1 MNWFLIRLQLTV
13 LDVND
18 NAPEWTMEPFPYLAV
33 VSPVAAGG
41 SKVYQLLAQDADEGE
56 HGQVEYFLLEGGEDR
71 FEVDRNTG
79 WIRTTGLSLEKNKEY
94 LLTVQASDKLG
105 EKGPPASVSVIAGL
119 RPPQFRNAT
128 YTVHVPENT
137 PQGEPI
143 ITVSA
148 SSFQKQ
154 PLSYSLLLNPNSVFK
169 IHQVTGEISLTRSV
183 DYESNPH
190 QYLLLVKVTENL
202 EQLTSTAEVLV
213 VITDVN
219 DCIPEFQQ
227 SVYSKDNVP
236 ETAPVA
242 VSLLQV
248 AAKDCDSGPNS
259 EVLYHTLSPDFS
271 ISANGTISPARPLD
285 YERANH
291 LYEFVVMATD
301 KGLDPKTGTT
311 TVRIRMSNV
320 NDEPPEFSQPIYK
333 SFVSEDASPGTLV
346 ATVHAS
352 DPDGDGIIYEITGGN
367 KEGNF
372 VIDPQKGLIRLRS
385 NAVSRFHGTEYMLNV
400 TATDDNASGG
410 PGSLSSSAMV
420 IVRIN
425 DVNNNKPLFQ
435 KCQHYRDHA
444 SVMENQAP
452 GTVVLQVEA
461 TDADEGPNGRV
472 KYGIM
477 HRDGTVPAFSIHPDT
492 GILTTL
498 ERFNREQQREY
509 AITLTATDQA
519 TEPLI
524 GICQI
529 NIVILDQNDNDP
541 RFENIRYEHFLHED
555 TAVGTSFL
563 RIAAHDDDY
572 GTNAAITYSAA
583 GEEPKYFQINPTT
596 GWVYLASPIS
606 KRSFITQGIIATDGG
621 NRSSQVELAVTITN
635 AKNQPPV
642 WEKDSYEIVIPEN
655 TMRDMAIVTI
665 KANSPL
671 GDPRVTYILEEG
683 LVPETN
689 MPIHFYLTPN
699 REDGSASVLVAEPL
713 DYESTKNFLLK
724 VRAQNVA
731 TVPLAAFA
739 TIHINLTDVN
749 DNVPFFTSSIY
760 EAAVTEGTPAGTFVL
775 QVSATDLDLDL
786 NGKITYSLLHDRN
799 GDNTFF
805 RIDPETGSVYTT
817 TVFDREIKGSYL
829 LELKSTDG
837 SESARPGKHGQP
849 NSDTAYVRISI
860 SDVNDNRPAFTQSA
874 YEVSVDEDQD
884 VGSAVIT
891 VSANDED
898 EGANAKIRYLITAG
912 NVGGMFNIE
921 PETGVIFISQ
931 PLDYEAVPRYELEL
945 SASDGKWEDYAVVIV
960 RVVNKNDE
968 APVFTINEYYGNVTE
983 ELAELP
989 SFVLQ
994 VSASDPD
1001 DDINQGDIRYS
1012 LHGHGAENVFTIDR
1026 KSGNIF
1032 AQKALDREERALWRF
1047 VVLATDEGGEGLT
1060 GFSDIIITVID
1071 INDNAPKFLCMPDKC
1086 NGSVFENSPAG
1097 TLVMEMAAVDLDDH
1111 VGSHAFLTYRIIDSV
1126 SSGLNVDLFSINPR
1140 SGAIYLANGTLD
1152 REVNDKYFLTVEA
1165 SDGGGLTG
1173 TGTATIH
1180 VLDVNDHIPEFTQRF
1195 WQVVIPETSEIH
1207 SSVLVVTARDADLG
1221 ENAHLTFSIVGG
1233 DEEQKF
1239 YIDHN
1244 KHEQHAMIRLK
1255 KKVDYEKPR
1264 ERKFNLTVKVE
1275 DLHFTSTASCV
1286 IMVEDS
1292 NDHAPVLVPQFLQ
1305 VDPIFENVP
1314 VGTTVAKLTATDED
1328 SGLNGYVSFMIQA
1341 ESDPLNQFAVDQA
1354 GHVMVANALDRE
1366 TVQQYTLI
1374 VLASDQGSSSK
1385 TGTAT
1390 VLISVLDVNDNKPVL
1405 ETVYSPV
1412 VLENTP
1418 GPHVV
1423 QVNQTS
1429 YLVHAVD
1436 RDTSEN
1442 GSPFTFSLPSDYCNS
1457 SDFTL
1462 TDNRNNTATIT
1473 ALRLFDREKQKEFHL
1488 PIIITDSGSPPM
1500 TATNTLTITIGDEND
1515 TPHAAGHKDVYI
1527 YTHKGNMP
1535 PTILG
1540 QIYAPDDDD
1549 WGNKTFESETRLPR
1563 YFRLN
1568 KSTGTLTMIDPA
1580 PPGIFDLK
1588 FRVSD
1593 SIWPDVIS
1601 TVKVHVKALQDEI
1614 IQNSATLHLK
1624 DLTAED
1630 LLHKDEFGVS
1640 RLDRFKEVMSEI
1652 LPASPRNIEI
1662 FSLVNT
1668 AGRQTILRF
1677 SVLGSIGHTYYTP
1690 EKIHGEM
1697 DAHKDKIQLAMKVD
1711 ALQISYD
1718 ECMRRDCGNG
1728 GGCTSYFTVTEAPS
1742 VMDAGNVSL
1751 VSVTPTFRTVCTCE
1765 AMDKVHK
1772 SCTSYATGPCRNGGT
1787 CVDSRNGYRCQ
1798 CSPQLHGPDCQQ
1810 TMHSFHGN
1818 GFAWFPPLR
1827 PCTESRLSLEFIT
1840 EAPGGLLL
1848 YSGPLSEPGYL
1859 HYSMS
1864 IELSNGTPV
1873 LKMNH
1878 GAGSLVLTFPAG
1890 VNVADRQWH
1899 RLDVR
1904 ISRQD
1909 VYFILDRCKAAVV
1922 SEAEGVGQGLST
1934 DDRSSCEATGMLSL
1948 NRSYWSGHPVLQLG
1962 GVKETIPYSYPR
1974 LQHKHFTGCLRNV
1987 ILDSQIYDLG
1997 SPAESLNTSPGCALP
2012 SDGCDTGRSSTCGP
2026 HGTCLGEQKSFQC
2039 LCQPGFSG
2047 RQCDEVPREYS
2058 FGAASHI
2065 LYGLPATI
2073 SARKTLL
2080 QVMIRTRHS
2089 DGYIMSLSSRGQT
2102 EQITLQVLQG
2112 LLVVSYNLGDGD
2124 YRMQLPSFSIDNGE
2138 WHSVTLERFDNE
2150 FILRLDGGGG
2160 KREVTKSLGDY
2171 KEIVIDPNSLVIGN
2185 LYHTQQNASFQ
2196 GCMKDVRF
2204 NNYQLPLNNRSTA
2217 TVMVLRSHGVTE
2229 GCSSDACG
2237 TSPCS
2242 HPFSCT
2248 DLWRTYECSCAEGT
2262 IMVVNAT
2269 GRHCV
2274 PTPCAKRPCKHG
2286 TCVAP
2291 SPTKFSCHCPKG
2303 YVGRKCEIM
2312 LAVFHTD
2319 GGLSFRSMFTI
2330 CVCFSALLVL
2340 IVGVFLWNR
2349 WKTKTTLNEGVYHIS
2364 AYHDDLE
2371 EIRENILNYNEE
2383 GGGEQDHDTY
2393 NMVELQLSLQTSPT
2407 FSLCKQT
2414 ENVPQ
2419 KDQPSDLD
2427 VVPSR
2432 KDKTEV
2438 SLRPASLTSEEF
2450 SSYLWE
2456 VVQEADQNQEA
2467 FFSDS
2472 LKLYCTEGDGSLA
2485 GSLSTLQSATQDEDL
2500 PYDDMKEWGS
2510 KFDRLNELYSYT
2522 DQEEDL

>member
-1 MNWFLIRLQLTV
+1 
-13 LDVND
+13 
-18 NAPEWTMEPFPYLAV
+18 MEPFPYLAV
-33 VSPVAAGG
+33 VSPGAASGTN
-41 SKVYQLLAQDADEGE
+41 VYQLLAQDVDEAD
-56 HGQVEYFLLEGGEDR
+56 HGQVEYFLLGGGEDR
-71 FEVDRNTG
+71 FQVDRNTG
-79 WIRTTGLSLEKNKEY
+79 WIRTTGLLMGKNKEY

-105 EKGPPASVSVIAGL
+105 KKGPPASVSVIVGH
-119 RPPQFRNAT
+119 RPPRFRNAT
-128 YTVHVPENT
+128 YTVHMPENT
-137 PQGEPI
+137 PKGETI
-143 ITVSA
+143 ITVYA

-154 PLSYSLLLNPNSVFK
+154 PLSYSLLLNPSNIFS
-169 IHQVTGEISLTRSV
+169 IHQVTGEISLTQSV
-183 DYESNPH
+183 DYESDQH
-190 QYLLLVKVTENL
+190 QYLLLVKATENL
-202 EQLTSTAEVLV
+202 EQLTGTAEVLV
-213 VITDVN
+213 VVTDVN

-227 SVYSKDNVP
+227 SVYSKDNVAQ
-236 ETAPVA
+236 TAPVA

-248 AAKDCDSGPNS
+248 AAKDCDSGLNS

-271 ISANGTISPARPLD
+271 ISTNGTISPARPLD

-301 KGLDPKTGTT
+301 RGLDPKTGTT

-320 NDEPPEFSQPIYK
+320 NDEPPEFSQPIYR
-333 SFVSEDASPGTLV
+333 SFVSEDAGPSTLV

-367 KEGNF
+367 EDGNF

-385 NAVSRFHGTEYMLNV
+385 NAVPRFQGTESVLNV

-410 PGSLSSSAMV
+410 SGSLSSMALV

-444 SVMENQAP
+444 SVLENQAP
-452 GTVVLQVEA
+452 GTSVLKVEA

-492 GILTTL
+492 GTLTTL
-498 ERFNREQQREY
+498 VRFNREQQREY
-509 AITLTATDQA
+509 SITLTATDQA
-519 TEPLI
+519 AEPLI

-529 NIVILDQNDNDP
+529 NIIILDQNDNDP

-572 GTNAAITYSAA
+572 GTNAAITYSMA

-596 GWVYLASPIS
+596 GWVYVAHPIS
-606 KRSFITQGIIATDGG
+606 KRSFITQEIIATDGG

-635 AKNQPPV
+635 AKNQPPM
-642 WEKDSYEIVIPEN
+642 WEKESYDIVIPEN
-655 TMRDMAIVTI
+655 TLRDTAIVTI

-683 LVPETN
+683 LLPETN
-689 MPIHFYLTPN
+689 MPIRFYLTPN
-699 REDGSASVLVAEPL
+699 REDRSASVLVAEPL
-713 DYESTKNFLLK
+713 DYETTRNFLLT

-731 TVPLAAFA
+731 AMPLAAFVM
-739 TIHINLTDVN
+739 IRINLTDVN

-805 RIDPETGSVYTT
+805 RIDPETGSIYTT
-817 TVFDREIKGSYL
+817 AVFDREIKGSYL

-849 NSDTAYVRISI
+849 NSDTAYVRVSI
-860 SDVNDNRPAFTQSA
+860 SDVNDNRPAFTQRA
-874 YEVSVDEDQD
+874 YEAHAAEDQD

-898 EGANAKIRYLITAG
+898 EGANSKVRYLITAG
-912 NVGGMFNIE
+912 NVGGVFNIE

-931 PLDYEAVPRYELEL
+931 PLDYEAMPRYELEL

-960 RVVNKNDE
+960 SVVNKNDE
-968 APVFTINEYYGNVTE
+968 APVFTISEYYGSVIE
-983 ELAELP
+983 ELDELP
-989 SFVLQ
+989 GFVLQ

-1001 DDINQGDIRYS
+1001 DDINHGDIQYS
-1012 LHGHGAENVFTIDR
+1012 LHGYGAENVFTIDR

-1032 AQKALDREERALWRF
+1032 AQQSLDREERALWRF

-1086 NGSVFENSPAG
+1086 NGSVYENSPAG
-1097 TLVMEMAAVDLDDH
+1097 TLVMEMTAVDLDDRH
-1111 VGSHAFLTYRIIDSV
+1111 VGSHAVLTYQITDNV
-1126 SSGLNVDLFSINPR
+1126 NSGSTVDLFSINPS
-1140 SGAIYLANGTLD
+1140 SGIIHLANGTLD
-1152 REVNDKYFLTVEA
+1152 REVRDKYFLTVEA

-1173 TGTATIH
+1173 TGTATIY
-1180 VLDVNDHIPEFTQRF
+1180 VLDVNDHVPEFTQRF
-1195 WQVVIPETSEIH
+1195 WQAVIPEISEIH
-1207 SSVLVVTARDADLG
+1207 SSVLEVTAMDADVG
-1221 ENAHLTFSIVGG
+1221 ENAYLTFSIVGG

-1239 YIDHN
+1239 YIEHN
-1244 KHEQHAMIRLK
+1244 KHKQHAMIRLK
-1255 KKVDYEKPR
+1255 KKVDYEKPH

-1275 DLHFTSTASCV
+1275 DIHFTSTAFCV

-1292 NDHAPVLVPQFLQ
+1292 NDHAPVLDPQFLQ

-1314 VGTTVAKLTATDED
+1314 VGTTVARLVATDED
-1328 SGLNGYVSFMIQA
+1328 SGLNGYISFLIQA
-1341 ESDPLNQFAVDQA
+1341 ESDPLKQFAVDQD
-1354 GHVMVANALDRE
+1354 GNIMVANALDRE
-1366 TVQQYTLI
+1366 TVQQYSLF
-1374 VLASDQGSSSK
+1374 VLARDKGSPSQ

-1390 VLISVLDVNDNKPVL
+1390 VLFNLLDVNDNEPVF
-1405 ETVYSPV
+1405 ETVYNPV

-1418 GPHVV
+1418 APHVV
-1423 QVNQTS
+1423 YVNQTS

-1436 RDTSEN
+1436 RDTAEN
-1442 GSPFTFSLPSDYCNS
+1442 GSPFTFSLPPDYHNS

-1473 ALRLFDREKQKEFHL
+1473 ALRLFDREKQREFHL

-1515 TPHAAGHKDVYI
+1515 NPHAAGHKDVYI
-1527 YTHKGNMP
+1527 YTHKVGKWP
-1535 PTILG
+1535 PTIIG

-1549 WGNKTFESETRLPR
+1549 WGNKTFESETRLPS

-1580 PPGIFDLK
+1580 PPGTYDLR

-1593 SIWPDVIS
+1593 AIWPDVIS
-1601 TVKVHVKALQDEI
+1601 TVKVHVKELQDEI
-1614 IQNSATLHLK
+1614 IQHSATLHLS
-1624 DLTAED
+1624 DFRAED
-1630 LLHKDEFGVS
+1630 FLHKDEFGVS
-1640 RLDRFKEVMSEI
+1640 GLDKFKEVMSEI
-1652 LPASPRNIEI
+1652 LPANPSDIEV

-1668 AGRQTILRF
+1668 AGRHTTLRF
-1677 SVLGSIGHTYYTP
+1677 SALGSMGRTYYSP
-1690 EKIHGEM
+1690 EKIHGEV
-1697 DAHKDKIQLAMKVD
+1697 DAHKDKIQLALKVD
-1711 ALQISYD
+1711 VLRISYD
-1718 ECMRRDCGNG
+1718 ECMQKDCGRG
-1728 GGCTSYFTVTEAPS
+1728 SGCTSYFTVSEVPS
-1742 VMDAGNVSL
+1742 VMDAGSVSL
-1751 VSVTPTFRTVCTCE
+1751 VSITPTVQTVCTCE
-1765 AMDKVHK
+1765 ATDKVHK
-1772 SCTSYATGPCRNGGT
+1772 SCASYAHGPCLNGGT

-1798 CSPQLHGPDCQQ
+1798 CSPQFHGPDCQQ
-1810 TMHSFHGN
+1810 TTCSFHGH

-1827 PCTESRLSLEFIT
+1827 PCTENRFSLEFIT
-1840 EAPGGLLL
+1840 EVPGGLLL

-1859 HYSMS
+1859 HDSMS
-1864 IELSNGTPV
+1864 IELSNGVPV

-1878 GAGSLVLTFPAG
+1878 GASSLVMTFPKE

-1899 RLDVR
+1899 RLDMR

-1909 VYFILDRCKAAVV
+1909 VYFILDRCQAAVV
-1922 SEAEGVGQGLST
+1922 SEAEGLGQGLST
-1934 DDRSSCEATGMLSL
+1934 DDRSSCEATGILAL

-1962 GVKETIPYSYPR
+1962 GVKESISYSYPHI
-1974 LQHKHFTGCLRNV
+1974 QHKHFTGCLRNV
-1987 ILDSQIYDLG
+1987 ILNSQVYDLR
-1997 SPAESLNTSPGCALP
+1997 SPAESLNTSPGCSL
-2012 SDGCDTGRSSTCGP
+2012 SSEGCGTESSSTCGH
-2026 HGTCLGEQKSFQC
+2026 HGTCLGGQDSFHC

-2047 RQCDEVPREYS
+2047 KQCDEVPGEYS
-2058 FGAASHI
+2058 FGMASHI
-2065 LYGLPATI
+2065 RYRLPATI
-2073 SARKTLL
+2073 SARKTLF
-2080 QVMIRTRHS
+2080 QAMIRTRQPNS
-2089 DGYIMSLSSRGQT
+2089 YIMSLSSRGQT
-2102 EQITLQVLQG
+2102 DQITFQVLQG
-2112 LLVVSYNLGDGD
+2112 LLAVSYNLGDGD
-2124 YRMQLPSFSIDNGE
+2124 YRMQLPSYSVDNGE

-2160 KREVTKSLGDY
+2160 KREVTKSVGVY
-2171 KEIVIDPNSLVIGN
+2171 KEIGFDLNSLVIGN
-2185 LYHTQQNASFQ
+2185 TYHIHQNASFQ

-2204 NNYQLPLNNRSTA
+2204 NNYQLPLDNRSTA
-2217 TVMVLRSHGVTE
+2217 AGTVLRSHGVIE
-2229 GCSSDACG
+2229 GCLSEACRS
-2237 TSPCS
+2237 SPCS

-2248 DLWRTYECSCAEGT
+2248 DLWRTYECSCAEGSQ
-2262 IMVVNAT
+2262 MVVNAT

-2286 TCVAP
+2286 TCSSP

-2319 GGLSFRSMFTI
+2319 GGLSFRAMFSI
-2330 CVCFSALLVL
+2330 CVCFSAILVL

-2349 WKTKTTLNEGVYHIS
+2349 WKSKTTLNEGVYHIS

-2407 FSLCKQT
+2407 FSLCKHT
-2414 ENVPQ
+2414 E
-2419 KDQPSDLD
+2419 DGLHEEQPSDSD
-2427 VVPSR
+2427 VVPSQ
-2432 KDKTEV
+2432 KDKIEV
-2438 SLRPASLTSEEF
+2438 SNRTASLTSEEF
-2450 SSYLWE
+2450 SRYLWE

-2467 FFSDS
+2467 FFCDS
-2472 LKLYCTEGDGSLA
+2472 LKLYCTEGGGSLA
-2485 GSLSTLQSATQDEDL
+2485 GSLSTLQSTTQDEDVQ
-2500 PYDDMKEWGS
+2500 YDEMKEWGS